1 MENVF
6 AGNLRRLRLT
16 KNLTQEQAAEVL
28 GVSAQSVSRWECGNT
43 YPDVM
48 LLPEIARLY
57 SVTVDD
63 LYRPHSVAYPNY
75 AHRLVGVYEASGN
88 SYDFMKAAEEFEKL
102 INSGSASCNDMRSY
116 GVIHQYMMNDCM
128 RKAEK
133 IYRDVIDGKYPGDE
147 ETIWRTKHQRQG
159 FLAQLGRGRE
169 SVERQLELVNGGS
182 RHWRDW
188 VLLIEAYL
196 MIDEIEEAKDWYL
209 KAVEKFPSSS
219 MVWGCGGDVY
229 HKLKQYE
236 DAHACWDKAL
246 EIGADYY
253 DYRYAKGFCYEEMGE
268 YRKAYEV
275 WNDIAR
281 RLQQEGYETEV
292 EFPKKLARKCWEKLN
307 K

>member
-1 MENVF
+1 MKKVF
-6 AGNLRRLRLT
+6 ADNLKRLRLT

-43 YPDVM
+43 FPDVM

-57 SVTVDD
+57 GVTVDD
-63 LYRPHSVAYPNY
+63 LYQPHSVAYPNY

-88 SYDFMKAAEEFEKL
+88 PYDFMKAAEEFEKL
-102 INSGSASCNDMRSY
+102 INNGTASCDDMRSY

-128 RKAEK
+128 KKAEK
-133 IYRDVIDGKYPGDE
+133 IYTDVIGGKYPADE
-147 ETIWRTKHQRQG
+147 EAVWRTKHQRQG

-169 SVERQLELVNGGS
+169 SVERQLEAVNGGS

-196 MIDEIEEAKDWYL
+196 MIDETEEAEAWYL
-209 KAVEKFPSSS
+209 KAVEQFPTCA

-229 HKLKQYE
+229 RNLKRYD

-246 EIGADYY
+246 EIGCAYY
-253 DYRYAKGFCYEEMGE
+253 DYLYAKGFCYEETGE

-275 WNDIAR
+275 WIDIVR
-281 RLQQEGYETEV
+281 RLEQDGYVSEV
-292 EFPKKLARKCWEKLN
+292 EFPKELARKCREKLDR
-307 K
+307 

>member
-16 KNLTQEQAAEVL
+16 KNLTQEQAADAL

-63 LYRPHSVAYPNY
+63 LYQPHSVAYPNY
-75 AHRLVGVYEASGN
+75 AHRLLGVYEASGKTE
-88 SYDFMKAAEEFEKL
+88 DFMLAAVEFEKL

-169 SVERQLELVNGGS
+169 SVERQLEIVSGDS

-196 MIDEIEEAKDWYL
+196 MIDEIEEAKAWHL
-209 KAVEKFPSSS
+209 KAVENFPSSA

-229 HKLKQYE
+229 YKLKQY
-236 DAHACWDKAL
+236 DQAHACWDKAL
-246 EIGADYY
+246 ELGTTYY

-268 YRKAYEV
+268 YAKAYEV
-275 WNDIAR
+275 WRDIVS
-281 RLQQEGYETEV
+281 RLRQEGYEAEV
-292 EFPKKLARKCWEKLN
+292 EFPKELARKCIEKMN
-307 K
+307 G